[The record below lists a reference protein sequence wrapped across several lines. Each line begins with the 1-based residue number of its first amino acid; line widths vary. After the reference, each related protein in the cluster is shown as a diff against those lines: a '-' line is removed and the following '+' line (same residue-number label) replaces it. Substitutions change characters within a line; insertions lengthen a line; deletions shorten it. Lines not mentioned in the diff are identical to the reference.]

1 MLVFS
6 WIDDFGKLALI
17 CLPSFKLENF
27 QTLWVFIWLINSLIN
42 QYLANLS
49 IQTYLMIC
57 SDLEIE
63 GSINLK
69 IVNIVQICIMLV
81 IVY

>member
-1 MLVFS
+1 MFIFS

-27 QTLWVFIWLINSLIN
+27 QTLWVFIWLIIFLIS

-49 IQTYLMIC
+49 IQTYSYAIFRLGDWKMDKFED
-57 SDLEIE
+57 S
-63 GSINLK
+63 K
-69 IVNIVQICIMLV
+69 
-81 IVY
+81 

>member
-1 MLVFS
+1 MFIFC

-27 QTLWVFIWLINSLIN
+27 QTLWVFIWLIMFLIN
-42 QYLANLS
+42 QYVANLS
-49 IQTYLMIC
+49 IQTYLMLC
-57 SDLEIE
+57 LDLEI
-63 GSINLK
+63 GRSINLK
-69 IVNIVQICIMLV
+69 IINNVQICIMLV